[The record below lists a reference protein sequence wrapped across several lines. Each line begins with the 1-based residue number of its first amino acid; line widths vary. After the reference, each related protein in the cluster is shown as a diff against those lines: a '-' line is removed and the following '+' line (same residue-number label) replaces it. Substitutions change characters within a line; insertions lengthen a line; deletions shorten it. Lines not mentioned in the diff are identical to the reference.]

1 MRPSRQSPEPVRA
14 SKCVGAPPS
23 SRSRPAADDLS
34 GLEMAVLTL
43 MPTQLSLCEI
53 GNEMYV
59 SFNAA
64 LRSQPRT
71 LTARATTSR
80 IVVRAINDWIAIS
93 SLAMAL
99 SGIVSVGLN
108 AVAFVYDV

>member
-1 MRPSRQSPEPVRA
+1 
-14 SKCVGAPPS
+14 
-23 SRSRPAADDLS
+23 
-34 GLEMAVLTL
+34 MAVLTL

-64 LRSQPRT
+64 FEAQPRT

-80 IVVRAINDWIAIS
+80 IVVSAINDWIAIS

-99 SGIVSVGLN
+99 SGIVSVGLK